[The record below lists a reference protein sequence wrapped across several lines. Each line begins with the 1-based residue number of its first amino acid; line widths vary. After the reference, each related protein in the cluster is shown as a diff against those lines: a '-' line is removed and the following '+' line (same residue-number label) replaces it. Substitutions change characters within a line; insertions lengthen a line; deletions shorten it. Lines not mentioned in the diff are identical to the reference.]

1 MGKQTKNTK
10 RTSAP
15 TVQRISKEEFNKLR
29 KRSIRNK
36 VIAGVCTFIVGAGVG
51 AGAYYGISD
60 CWLNKDVP
68 TPPPI
73 SNNNNI
79 YFDCLDYQL
88 TESEMATEVSKFYNR
103 EVPDNGNKSFIPFIK
118 KIMLNSIDTKKTL
131 YTPCF
136 NIFTCSV
143 EYESSDKTGYLI
155 SFNLTKLFVDNN
167 LALDIP
173 NVTNNY
179 SDITWKIGK
188 TNDTCTAEYGYAFR
202 QLDNNDIILSI
213 GFGDENAAFNDFML
227 DTSIP
232 IEIDI

>member
-1 MGKQTKNTK
+1 MAKQNKNTK
-10 RTSAP
+10 AKSSTP

-36 VIAGVCTFIVGAGVG
+36 VIAGVCTFIVGAGAG

-88 TESEMATEVSKFYNR
+88 TESEMATEVSKFYNGKVLNR
-103 EVPDNGNKSFIPFIK
+103 DEYFLPFIK

-179 SDITWKIGK
+179 SDITWKISK

-213 GFGDENAAFNDFML
+213 GFGYENAAFNDFML